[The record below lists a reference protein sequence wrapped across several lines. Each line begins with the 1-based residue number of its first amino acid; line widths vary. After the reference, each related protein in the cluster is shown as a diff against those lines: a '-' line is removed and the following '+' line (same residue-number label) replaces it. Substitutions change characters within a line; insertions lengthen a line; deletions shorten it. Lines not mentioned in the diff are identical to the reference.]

1 MHKPPGSLPMPHS
14 FHTPR
19 TSHPLHISRSRPIS
33 RTAHASPIPRLLL
46 LLCAAAPMFFAAPAH
61 AACGPTETDFS
72 VPSPLPAVPVTLALD
87 DERVLLGK
95 RGERVPTNGR
105 LAWIDDSGDL
115 MPHTWADK
123 VDWSAYRAGN
133 KVAGSAPTRLYFD
146 ADRRL
151 CRIERY
157 RPIRGKAVLDGGF
170 TLAYDATGALKAY
183 TEYGEA
189 GASGDQPYQP
199 TRRACVQRDA
209 QGRLTAFIDDG
220 CSLGSAGST
229 ASATTGTA
237 AGASRHYVRDASGG
251 LLRVIDLASPGQ
263 PVAVQTLDAQGKPGP
278 RYVLQS
284 LGDFAPGGDTLAAYA
299 APPGKPSDRLFPV
312 HRDALAALP
321 VDVPDN
327 PWRVVRIK
335 DDVPLDD
342 DMLSWDPDAQT
353 VLAEGAQ
360 STPGGAILT
369 PAQQQAVWQAM
380 GEHPWRV
387 YFYRDPASR
396 VMLLPAMPPEKW
408 KACSDPANP
417 APDACAS

>member
-1 MHKPPGSLPMPHS
+1 M
-14 FHTPR
+14 
-19 TSHPLHISRSRPIS
+19 
-33 RTAHASPIPRLLL
+33 
-46 LLCAAAPMFFAAPAH
+46 LLCAAAPMFFAAPVQ

-72 VPSPLPAVPVTLALD
+72 VPSPLPAVAVNLALD

-95 RGERVPTNGR
+95 RGERVPTHPR

-133 KVAGSAPTRLYFD
+133 KAASAAPTRLYFD
-146 ADRRL
+146 PDGRL
-151 CRIERY
+151 CRVERY
-157 RPIRGKAVLDGGF
+157 RPMRGKAVLDGGF
-170 TLAYDATGALKAY
+170 TLAYDTTGALTAY

-189 GASGDQPYQP
+189 GAQPHQP
-199 TRRACVQRDA
+199 TRRACLQRDA
-209 QGRLTAFIDDG
+209 QGRLTAFFDDG
-220 CSLGSAGST
+220 CGVASGNSAGST
-229 ASATTGTA
+229 AAAT
-237 AGASRHYVRDASGG
+237 GASRHYVRDASGG
-251 LLRVIDLASPGQ
+251 LLRVIDLVSPGQ

-278 RYVLQS
+278 RYVLQGPS
-284 LGDFAPGGDTLAAYA
+284 YFGPGGGDTLAAYA
-299 APPGKPSDRLFPV
+299 APPGKPSDRLFPL

-321 VDVPDN
+321 VEVPEN

-342 DMLSWDPDAQT
+342 DMLSWDPETQI

-380 GEHPWRV
+380 AQHPWRV
-387 YFYRDPASR
+387 YFYQDPASR
-396 VMLLPAMPPEKW
+396 VMLLPAMPPEQW
-408 KACSDPANP
+408 KACSDPTNP
-417 APDACAS
+417 APGACVVS